1 MPELQQHQNLAAF
14 ELADGELAD
23 VMAAM
28 CCGMCGRMKR
38 RRRLRALSLFVR
50 RVCFGIV
57 NSRTLMYQRCA
68 ANVYQKN
75 ERPHCESLS

>member
-1 MPELQQHQNLAAF
+1 MDYELELTKSNRLNLARAF
-14 ELADGELAD
+14 HKSNRVDYSIECVLEGQMGKA
-23 VMAAM
+23 
-28 CCGMCGRMKR
+28 
-38 RRRLRALSLFVR
+38 FVDNLTHPSAYR
-50 RVCFGIV
+50 ITVV